1 MLFFFFL
8 HLCVFPDPASFRA
21 SVSEEAPI
29 GRSVVKVRA
38 TDQDAGRNAEITYKI
53 TSGDDQGKDLCVFE
67 RKITQVVRIISYP
80 GKRA

>member
-1 MLFFFFL
+1 MLFSFLTSFFN
-8 HLCVFPDPASFRA
+8 VFPYPASFRA

-53 TSGDDQGKDLCVFE
+53 TSGDDQGKDICVFLE
-67 RKITQVVRIISYP
+67 ET
-80 GKRA
+80 